1 MATSHQGFC
10 DDYFLLN
17 PEKATLFDLFSLLFS
32 PQLEKRGFID
42 CPGSKHQSFLLR
54 WPIFVSIVLQILFIW
69 VKKPMAFMGDAIEM
83 WLNLLS
89 ANGGLFRLLLN
100 LPTGKTEWPKRTSAK
115 FTSMIGNTDTR
126 LELDETIKPADQKYK
141 ASLSMMASKL
151 SYENEAFIE
160 TKVTQLWKGV
170 NHIFK
175 IDPCV
180 NQAASNVK
188 ITSILRNVFDFGT
201 EYRGGLPS
209 TQAFILQDT
218 QANPNLYVVAFRG
231 TSPFDADDWRTD
243 ADFSWCKIKAM
254 DKARTHSGFMQALGL
269 QKNNGWPKEIQ
280 QHRDGQRQFAYYA
293 IRQKLR
299 EILKENEDAKF
310 IVTGHSLGGAL
321 AILFAAV
328 LMLHDEELLL
338 EKLDGVFT
346 FGQPRV
352 GDENFGEYMKEKMK
366 KFDVKYLR
374 YVYNNDLV
382 PRVPYDDKMTL
393 FKHFGPCLFF
403 NSFYTGEVLPEQPN
417 KNYFSLLWV
426 IPKMVNAVWE
436 LIRGI
441 ILPYMYGPDY
451 KEGWVLRMLRV
462 IGLLV
467 PGVSAHSPQD
477 YVNSTRLGT
486 LSDVEL
492 HKHQLKID

>member
-17 PEKATLFDLFSLLFS
+17 PEKATLFDLFSLLVS
-32 PQLEKRGFID
+32 PQLETRGFID
-42 CPGSKHQSFLLR
+42 CPGSQHQSFLLR
-54 WPIFVSIVLQILFIW
+54 WPIFVSVVLQILLIW

-100 LPTGKTEWPKRTSAK
+100 LPTGKTEWPKRASAK
-115 FTSMIGNTDTR
+115 FTSMVGNTDTR
-126 LELDETIKPADQKYK
+126 LELDENIKPADQKYK

-160 TKVTQLWKGV
+160 TKVTQLWKRK
-170 NHIFK
+170 F
-175 IDPCV
+175 
-180 NQAASNVK
+180 VK
-188 ITSILRNVFDFGT
+188 FFNCWN
-201 EYRGGLPS
+201 EYRGLPS
-209 TQAFILQDT
+209 TQAFILQDS

-254 DKARTHSGFMQALGL
+254 GKARTHSGFMQALGL
-269 QKNNGWPKEIQ
+269 QTNNGWPKEIQ

-403 NSFYTGEVLPEQPN
+403 NSFYTGEILPEQPN